1 MEMNKTI
8 LRERLEYETHEAY
21 VERTVAEIAK
31 RLIDIEQ
38 DLRVMRRQ
46 EAGRFLPAEERIAVE
61 EVEETR
67 NLFRKDNLAVG
78 FHVEV
83 EEVGETRNL
92 CRNPGV
98 GFCPDHYVAGVGIVE
113 PGDGVCV
120 VEPEH
125 ADEFDPPEFL
135 ENEDDTL
142 AANAGSNE

>member
-21 VERTVAEIAK
+21 MERTVAEIAK

-46 EAGRFLPAEERIAVE
+46 EAGRFLPAEERVSE
-61 EVEETR
+61 DEVEETR
-67 NLFRKDNLAVG
+67 NLFRKD
-78 FHVEV
+78 
-83 EEVGETRNL
+83 
-92 CRNPGV
+92 NPGV

-113 PGDGVCV
+113 PGDGVCI